1 MLTGQGIALVTPNSD
16 QLCTVV
22 LAIINLILVLIPSK
36 ATCFETTSESAVLG
50 KMYSQHGFIK
60 HAMPYT
66 ESNKLVMTYIHYFT
80 SRCFGGA
87 RRQRSDPLEHPF
99 EMVRFTLLY
108 MQRMLCTFEQTRI
121 SSTSNI

>member
-1 MLTGQGIALVTPNSD
+1 MRFATGTLTGQGIALVIFTTPNSD
-16 QLCTVV
+16 QLCTAA
-22 LAIINLILVLIPSK
+22 LAIVNLILVLIPSK
-36 ATCFETTSESAVLG
+36 AAYFETTFVALGENVL
-50 KMYSQHGFIK
+50 QQRGFIK

-99 EMVRFTLLY
+99 ELVRFTIHAEDT
-108 MQRMLCTFEQTRI
+108 MQH
-121 SSTSNI
+121 

>member
-1 MLTGQGIALVTPNSD
+1 MLTGQGIALFTPNSD
-16 QLCTVV
+16 ELCTAV

-36 ATCFETTSESAVLG
+36 ATYFETTSAVLG
-50 KMYSQHGFIK
+50 KIYSQQHDFIK

-99 EMVRFTLLY
+99 EMVRFTIHTEDAMRL
-108 MQRMLCTFEQTRI
+108 
-121 SSTSNI
+121 